1 MKQFRILLWGLV
13 AFAVAGLTWFTLSQ
27 TAPGSS
33 GGFSTDFDLVDTRG
47 NPVDGNALRGRPHL
61 IFFGFTHCPEVCP
74 TTLFEVTGWYNEL
87 GKDGDLLDAYF
98 ISVDPERDT
107 AELLENYVANFDP
120 RIKALTGSVEEIE
133 KATKAYH
140 VFYKKVP
147 LDDGDYTVDHTASVF
162 LMKADGSFKGTISYQ
177 ENSEIALEKVR
188 NLLKS

>member
-1 MKQFRILLWGLV
+1 MKQFRIVLWALV
-13 AFAVAGLTWFTLSQ
+13 AVVAAGVVWFTLNRV
-27 TAPGSS
+27 APDFA
-33 GGFSTDFDLVDTRG
+33 GGFSTDFKLTDTAG
-47 NPVDGNALRGRPHL
+47 NQVDGEGLRGRPHL

-87 GKDGDLLDAYF
+87 GKDGDMLDAYF

-120 RIKALTGSVEEIE
+120 RIKALTGSIEEIE

-140 VFYKKVP
+140 VYYKKVP
-147 LDDGDYTVDHTASVF
+147 LDDGDYTIDHTASVF

-177 ENSEIALEKVR
+177 ENTDIALEKVR
-188 NLLKS
+188 NLLKG